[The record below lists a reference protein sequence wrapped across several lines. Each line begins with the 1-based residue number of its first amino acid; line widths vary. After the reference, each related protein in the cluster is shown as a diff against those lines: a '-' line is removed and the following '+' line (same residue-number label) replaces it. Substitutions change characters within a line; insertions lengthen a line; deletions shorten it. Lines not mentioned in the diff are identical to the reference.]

1 MSAPL
6 LTQQTPIQNV
16 VIDPSTLSSPSSQ
29 SLWDRI
35 SRWVSE
41 NKAAV
46 YTVAG
51 VAVVVTGAG
60 VIYYLSDSKKASQ
73 ESPVPRKSKN
83 QRRKEKKA
91 EEERKAQEEQAAGTG
106 TWCHHLDRIGLT
118 TVLNSLALP
127 KQPEESS
134 EELPEVNEA
143 IVESLSQEV

>member
-1 MSAPL
+1 MSAPP

-73 ESPVPRKSKN
+73 ESPAPRKSKN

-91 EEERKAQEEQAAGTG
+91 EEERKVQEEQAAGTG
-106 TWCHHLDRIGLT
+106 I
-118 TVLNSLALP
+118 
-127 KQPEESS
+127 
-134 EELPEVNEA
+134 
-143 IVESLSQEV
+143 